1 MRRQRC
7 RLPARKASTVLTGPD
22 LDPSASG
29 VATSECSVH
38 ALGEEPMATD
48 RDEQQRDQQQE
59 LEEIRR
65 SFAEMGARM
74 GSMFEPADLDE
85 PEQARQRALP
95 APPAAPVHSGLPGRP
110 RWWWAAALVV
120 LFVAGTA
127 FGYILPKGDGG
138 SDSPSPSGAATPTS
152 QAPAT
157 PTTQPKPRTVVS
169 VPDTCVEAAELADEV
184 ISRLTRNIRDN
195 RLAEMLRDYT
205 IASQACRRE
214 ASP

>member
-1 MRRQRC
+1 
-7 RLPARKASTVLTGPD
+7 
-22 LDPSASG
+22 
-29 VATSECSVH
+29 
-38 ALGEEPMATD
+38 MATD
-48 RDEQQRDQQQE
+48 RDEQRRQQRE

-74 GSMFEPADLDE
+74 GSMFEPAEGEE
-85 PEQARQRALP
+85 PQRPRPPVLPP
-95 APPAAPVHSGLPGRP
+95 APPVAASSPFGIPARP
-110 RWWWAAALVV
+110 RWWWAAALVL

-138 SDSPSPSGAATPTS
+138 SGSPSPSGTPTATS

-157 PTTQPKPRTVVS
+157 APPPPETVIKTKTS
-169 VPDTCVEAAELADEV
+169 VPETCVETAELADEV
-184 ISRLTRNIRDN
+184 ISRLNRNDRDN
-195 RLAEMLRDYT
+195 RLALALRDYT